1 MLKTITLIVVS
12 ILRIILR
19 QKANVAERA
28 KMLYKQTL
36 ETVNKY
42 HEYNTSVSI

>member
-1 MLKTITLIVVS
+1 MLKAITLIVVS

-28 KMLYKQTL
+28 KMLYK
-36 ETVNKY
+36 
-42 HEYNTSVSI
+42 